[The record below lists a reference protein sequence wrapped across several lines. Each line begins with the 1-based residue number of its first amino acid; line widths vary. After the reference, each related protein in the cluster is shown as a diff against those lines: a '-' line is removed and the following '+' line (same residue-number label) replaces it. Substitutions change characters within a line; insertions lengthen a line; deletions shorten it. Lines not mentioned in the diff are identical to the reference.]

1 MRSLFWEDGTFY
13 RANLHAH
20 TTRSDGSLEP
30 SELFASYR
38 DAGYSILAMTDH
50 EVAYDNTALTTPE
63 FLVLRG
69 FEMSFASAG
78 RSTPTRSTCHIT
90 FIAKT
95 PDVAQTPETPA
106 FLPPE
111 EGEKLGYV
119 RTFSTDG
126 INDVLCGASA
136 AGYFPIL
143 SHPFWSLQK
152 PEEFS
157 RLDNLGGVEVYN
169 HLCALA
175 GSRDC
180 SAEALEA
187 FLAAGKCPLP
197 VAADDCHGDLPA
209 GDPACDRFG
218 GFEMICARE
227 LTYEAVIEALEAGQ
241 AYASTGPLLSQLGC
255 EDGRLLFVCSPA
267 REVRLL
273 SDTRPVDARL
283 YDPAGQI
290 TYGSFA
296 IPPAARWVRLEI
308 TDSEGKT
315 AWTRAYHESEL

>member
-13 RANLHAH
+13 RANLHSH

-38 DAGYSILAMTDH
+38 DAGYDILAMTDH
-50 EVAYDNTALTTPE
+50 EEAYDNTALSTPDL
-63 FLVLRG
+63 LVLRG
-69 FEMSFASAG
+69 FEMSFAPAG
-78 RSTPTRSTCHIT
+78 RSSPTRATCHIT

-95 PDVAQTPETPA
+95 PDVTQNAETPA
-106 FLPPE
+106 FLPPK
-111 EGEKLGYV
+111 EGKRYGYV
-119 RTFSTDG
+119 RTFSADG
-126 INDVLCGASA
+126 INDVLSYASA

-157 RLDNLGGVEVYN
+157 RLDGLGGVEVYN

-180 SAEALEA
+180 TSEALEA
-187 FLAAGKCPLP
+187 FLARGKFPLP
-197 VAADDCHGDLPA
+197 IAADDCHGGLPA
-209 GDPACDRFG
+209 GDDACDRFG
-218 GFEMICARE
+218 GFEMICAPA
-227 LTYEAVIEALEAGQ
+227 LSYEAVIEALEAGQ
-241 AYASTGPLLSQLGC
+241 AYASTGPLISRLGC
-255 EDGRLLFVCSPA
+255 EDGQLLFVCSGA

-273 SDTRPVDARL
+273 SDTRPVNARL
-283 YDPAGQI
+283 YDPAGEI

-296 IPPAARWVRLEI
+296 IPAEARWVRLEI
-308 TDSEGKT
+308 TDTGGRT
-315 AWTRAYHESEL
+315 AWTRAYLQSEL